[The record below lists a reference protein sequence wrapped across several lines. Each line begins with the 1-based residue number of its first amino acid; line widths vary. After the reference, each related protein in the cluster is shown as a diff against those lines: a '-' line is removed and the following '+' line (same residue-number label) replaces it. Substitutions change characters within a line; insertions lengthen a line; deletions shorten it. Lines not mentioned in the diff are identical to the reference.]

1 MGTYSD
7 AARRIPG
14 ALVNLQF
21 GLFLRFMLNPTQID
35 VAKRPNYESRDVPG
49 WRAPQRWWTGG
60 AEKTISF
67 TCYWDKSAS
76 RNTGGINLFVP
87 STPGVGLRDVI
98 ATVESFLEP
107 KQPTNANPFKDLP
120 QAVKDLMSL
129 PDAYLPPPVAFFV
142 YGTRIWKC
150 RVLQAPISEVVHDQY
165 LNPMHISVNF
175 SLGVIEEGAIY
186 RSMTKERNSLAL
198 VASGSAGIDLIP
210 ELFGDLL
217 PGLISEEGLA
227 IPSAAFGASPI

>member
-1 MGTYSD
+1 MVTYSD

-35 VAKRPNYESRDVPG
+35 ITKDPRYAERSVPG
-49 WRAPQRWWTGG
+49 WRAPQKWWTGG
-60 AEKTISF
+60 AEKLINF
-67 TCYWDKSAS
+67 TSYWDKSEG
-76 RNTGGINLFVP
+76 RNTGGVNLFVP
-87 STPGVGLRDVI
+87 PTPGVGLRDIIAVI
-98 ATVESFLEP
+98 ESFLEP
-107 KQPTNANPFKDLP
+107 KQPTNVSEFKDLP

-150 RVLQAPISEVVHDQY
+150 RVLSAPISEVSHDRY
-165 LNPMHISVNF
+165 LNPTHISVAF
-175 SLGVIEEGAIY
+175 RLGVIEEGAVYKIA
-186 RSMTKERNSLAL
+186 TKERNGLAL
-198 VASGSAGIDLIP
+198 VASGLAGSDLIP

-217 PGLISEEGLA
+217 PGLISSEGLA
-227 IPSAAFGASPI
+227 IPSAAFGAIPI